1 MKLSRNALKQLI
13 QEEMSGLNEQPIGG
27 AVDMRPAQQDIAVKD
42 ILEKIRR
49 LKEEE
54 LGQLIQ
60 AMQQLGIIPPPAV

>member
-13 QEEMSGLNEQPIGG
+13 QEEMFGLNEQMGG
-27 AVDMRPAQQDIAVKD
+27 AIDTRPVQQDVAVKD
-42 ILEKIRR
+42 ILEKIRG
-49 LKEEE
+49 LNQTE